1 MPPSA
6 GSFALRAARTR
17 NGVFGMVDRPR
28 IPTRD
33 EITERNG
40 DMLGRCIEQAQAFTA
55 SPAYE
60 NAIREI
66 LEKCRRAIRQFP

>member
-1 MPPSA
+1 
-6 GSFALRAARTR
+6 
-17 NGVFGMVDRPR
+17 MVDRPR